1 MVLWYLCYTQNCIN
15 LDFELDLK
23 EVLLKNRE
31 FIILCKLMNESSKFS
46 VLVFYLC
53 KNFYTIKK
61 FY

>member
-1 MVLWYLCYTQNCIN
+1 MLRYLYYTQNCLK
-15 LDFELDLK
+15 LDFELDFK

-46 VLVFYLC
+46 VLVFYLY